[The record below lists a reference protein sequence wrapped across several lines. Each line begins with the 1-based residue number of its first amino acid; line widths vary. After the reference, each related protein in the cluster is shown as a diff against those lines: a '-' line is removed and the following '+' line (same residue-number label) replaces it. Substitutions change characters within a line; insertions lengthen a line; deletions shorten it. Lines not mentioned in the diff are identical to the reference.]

1 MAGRPTHNLSI
12 SFRKSVGRWVIYNFA
27 QKSYNIDFPGRDL
40 WLYPKILF
48 CTCELPRQ
56 RSASISQW
64 AIKSCYFKTRSDPIF
79 NPTLTET
86 PGQRCICRDCR
97 TFREMSNCVGASDF
111 CASKR
116 NVLLIV
122 SLPLFNRFGP
132 QTGPSGGAVHG
143 HQVHQRRVPEQPGP
157 SGQRL
162 SRRGYGPP
170 SAATLPLLA
179 TWAFHE
185 VSEVACDLHVHF
197 LRYF

>member
-1 MAGRPTHNLSI
+1 MYFWLEVQLIIYRFLFQNQSEDELFITLHKSHIILTFLAGTCG
-12 SFRKSVGRWVIYNFA
+12 FT
-27 QKSYNIDFPGRDL
+27 QKSCSVRASFPDRGLLLSHSEQLRAV
-40 WLYPKILF
+40 ILKHR
-48 CTCELPRQ
+48 E
-56 RSASISQW
+56 I
-64 AIKSCYFKTRSDPIF
+64 KTRSDPIF

-86 PGQRCICRDCR
+86 PGRRCICRDCR

-179 TWAFHE
+179 T
-185 VSEVACDLHVHF
+185 
-197 LRYF
+197 